1 MTGQLTTWDARSC
14 CRHKFTWLQGKRWR
28 AQAGD
33 SPAAQLLAVGMRE
46 AWLSPLHPGSSRQ
59 PIGSAWRA
67 CLPCLRWFHSA
78 GPALACTATPA
89 ALLLCLTWVLTCR
102 RYYIC
107 DNKLGTLGWKERTP
121 WEDGLKRT
129 VEWYLKHGFQA
140 FWDNG
145 DVEAA
150 LQPHPI
156 IHPQVGSAAM
166 LQLRLGCT
174 CCSALQ
180 FQ

>member
-1 MTGQLTTWDARSC
+1 M
-14 CRHKFTWLQGKRWR
+14 
-28 AQAGD
+28 
-33 SPAAQLLAVGMRE
+33 
-46 AWLSPLHPGSSRQ
+46 
-59 PIGSAWRA
+59 
-67 CLPCLRWFHSA
+67 
-78 GPALACTATPA
+78 
-89 ALLLCLTWVLTCR
+89 CR

-107 DNKLGTLGWKERTP
+107 DNKLGTLGWKERTQ

-129 VEWYLKHGFQA
+129 VEWYLEHGFQA

-166 LQLRLGCT
+166 LQLCLGCS

-180 FQ
+180 L